1 MNRQRIMIPEAFKVL
16 PPLSPELP
24 APPRAP
30 QSHRVAPPASRRE
43 KTAFV
48 ILHDE
53 KPPPL
58 SRDAS
63 PNGRVSPFR
72 GRGFRE
78 ESTIRYVPSRDP
90 SPGQSKEVG
99 RGRTRSKLPVASPR
113 KIQSTSTSNSPVR
126 GSPSHIPKPISRR
139 SSLSPNRAM
148 QIMNQVNR
156 NKSTVSPSHQ
166 NKVIIKQNFQPNV
179 NGAKA
184 SLTAKRVGPTGAP
197 RVSNGIVSKPPLP
210 KNNQIVQKENDRRNN
225 LTSPNRRRPPPS
237 KPDVT
242 KSPSRIPRT
251 RSVSRGREANMNVR
265 ASSPQRAVV
274 RASPRVQ
281 PKLIERKSGT
291 NLTNGMK
298 TTKENTLNKNNV
310 KEETKK
316 TPNGSKK
323 SNTTTPVEEIPKP
336 NFEIETKIPPP
347 VEAIV
352 STISAA
358 EERTPEL
365 EKRDVVEAIK
375 EDIKSLASTVETP
388 PDIKTSLEVKPEPE
402 PPKPEPQEEKK
413 PEEVPE
419 PKVTLVRTTTAPALE
434 LAQPDVIPTIVS
446 KAEQEISKSI
456 SEGPSV
462 EDKDENPGEILA
474 SVESVRSTTSVE
486 TVRAVARV
494 REMGRGETEVEV
506 LSANNLM
513 KADSN
518 GRTIA
523 WENK

>member
-1 MNRQRIMIPEAFKVL
+1 MIPEAFKVL
-16 PPLSPELP
+16 PPLSPDLP

-30 QSHRVAPPASRRE
+30 QPHRVAPPVSRRE

-58 SRDAS
+58 SRDVS
-63 PNGRVSPFR
+63 PSGRVSPFR

-90 SPGQSKEVG
+90 SPGKSMETT
-99 RGRTRSKLPVASPR
+99 RGRTRSKLPVVSPR

-139 SSLSPNRAM
+139 GSLSPNRAM
-148 QIMNQVNR
+148 KIMNQVNR

-166 NKVIIKQNFQPNV
+166 SKVIIKQNFQPNM
-179 NGAKA
+179 NGAKT
-184 SLTAKRVGPTGAP
+184 SLTGKRVGPTGTP
-197 RVSNGIVSKPPLP
+197 RVSNGVASKPPLP

-237 KPDVT
+237 KPDVM

-251 RSVSRGREANMNVR
+251 RSVSRGREGNVR

-281 PKLIERKSGT
+281 PKLTEKKSGT

-298 TTKENTLNKNNV
+298 TTKENGVNKNGA
-310 KEETKK
+310 KEEGKK

-323 SNTTTPVEEIPKP
+323 SNTTTPVEEVPKP
-336 NFEIETKIPPP
+336 NFELETKIPPP

-365 EKRDVVEAIK
+365 EKKDVVETIK
-375 EDIKSLASTVETP
+375 DESPPPAQPAASAETP
-388 PDIKTSLEVKPEPE
+388 KEVKPPPEIKPEPE
-402 PPKPEPQEEKK
+402 ESKIVAQEEKK
-413 PEEVPE
+413 EVEPE

-474 SVESVRSTTSVE
+474 SVESVRSTTSIE

-494 REMGRGETEVEV
+494 REVARGETEVEV